1 MQEIIFN
8 VFPWETRAYVFE
20 FGALKNVFVEW
31 ADDANVSGNIYEGR
45 VDSISPSLGAAF
57 LDIGAHRKAFLELS
71 KKPQVFL
78 NDKGKSNFQNR
89 TIRVGDRMPVQ
100 IISDVSEPKALRVTH
115 EINLVGRYLVF
126 RPLAFIE
133 ALDSCARNQDPWLHA
148 REKIRNCEFP
158 DAGFILRSAYDAALT
173 DLVVKEA
180 IILLET
186 WQKVVS
192 KRRALNVP
200 GLLKK
205 NLSLPLRILRDF
217 LKAGDSKILVNNAAT
232 FSSLKRFL
240 EERLPHQS
248 KSLKV
253 SSGNS
258 SEFRPKIN
266 EILSLAFDSRIK
278 LRSGAEIVIEK
289 TEAMT
294 TIDVNSGSS
303 NITGDPELFA
313 FAVNLEASEEIIKQL
328 CIKNIG
334 GLIVIDLL
342 NMRDLKHQKVIRDVF
357 EREKSKDKK
366 IGRISELSDL
376 GLLALS
382 RRHTSRAIS
391 SNFHEPCQI
400 CGGTGKT
407 KTPKAVCYEI
417 FGEIV
422 GNQDFF
428 KRKVCVVFVSS
439 LLYRIMSKELNQ
451 ITIDFFLSLEITIEI
466 KEKASYKKH
475 YYEIVASTPNR
486 IGRR

>member
-115 EINLVGRYLVF
+115 EINLVGRYSVF
-126 RPLAFIE
+126 RPVAFIE
-133 ALDSCARNQDPWLHA
+133 ALDSCSRNQDPWLHA

-158 DAGFILRSAYDAALT
+158 DAGFILRSEYDAALT

-240 EERLPHQS
+240 EERLPHKS

-382 RRHTSRAIS
+382 RRHTSQAIS